1 MIEEQR
7 TFIEYLKLQV
17 EKSEELVNYSDSEI
31 NAFSKVPSLQATKGT
46 KTESPKFPSEKLTVK
61 VETNDSD
68 SAINTDSESET
79 GKLPESYMAK
89 LSKVPRLSHSLSDV
103 HVCKKLCAQYL
114 TRGKQQQTNR
124 QHNHTLYPNHRSV
137 QRPRDVKKHHWRKSF

>member
-7 TFIEYLKLQV
+7 TFIEYLKHQV

-31 NAFSKVPSLQATKGT
+31 NALSKVPSLQATKGT

-89 LSKVPRLSHSLSDV
+89 LSKVPRLSRSLSDV
-103 HVCKKLCAQYL
+103 HVCKKLCAQYQ
-114 TRGKQQQTNR
+114 QQQTNR

-137 QRPRDVKKHHWRKSF
+137 QRPRDVKKRHWRKSF